1 MFPND
6 SGRRSGARVEDA
18 EQVSTMR
25 RMRTAVIGVAILALA
40 GCSGGGDDDAGDTAG
55 GGDTTTEES
64 AAPEETPAPEE
75 TATEDPAGGGG
86 AVSVELAS
94 TSLGEV
100 LVDGQGMTLYMF
112 DPDAQGESTCYEQCA
127 TAWPPLVGEDEPTLG
142 EGLDESLVGSVE
154 RTDGTTQVT
163 YNDWPLYYWQNDAA
177 PGDVTGQ
184 AVNEVWWVLGADG
197 EPIRTAPEATPTS

>member
-1 MFPND
+1 
-6 SGRRSGARVEDA
+6 
-18 EQVSTMR
+18 VSTMR

-64 AAPEETPAPEE
+64 AAPEETPEE
-75 TATEDPAGGGG
+75 TPTDDAAGAGGDV
-86 AVSVELAS
+86 AVELAS

-100 LVDGQGMTLYMF
+100 LVDGEGMTLYMF
-112 DPDAQGESTCYEQCA
+112 DPDADAPGESTCYDQCA
-127 TAWPPLVGEDEPTLG
+127 TAWPPLVGEGEPTLG
-142 EGLDESLVGSVE
+142 EGLDEAMVGSIE
-154 RTDGTTQVT
+154 RTDGTMQVT
-163 YNDWPLYYWQNDAA
+163 YNDWPLYYWQNDEA

-184 AVNEVWWVLGADG
+184 AVNDVWWVLGADG